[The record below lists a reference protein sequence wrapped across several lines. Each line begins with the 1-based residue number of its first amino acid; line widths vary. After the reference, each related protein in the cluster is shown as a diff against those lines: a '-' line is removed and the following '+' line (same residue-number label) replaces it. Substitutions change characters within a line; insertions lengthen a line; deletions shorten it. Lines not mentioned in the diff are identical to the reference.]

1 MDALTQFFLGLFP
14 AMEWRAFIWLILAT
28 LAFTHTAK
36 IAWRYSPLKGGGH
49 GQIALISA
57 VAGFCLAYFIWPST
71 GSGPFW
77 VAGLVAGPASNI
89 AFKVGFALLRRF
101 MPDLAATVNL
111 DRRKL
116 WGLPPKDRKPWRK
129 EDL

>member
-1 MDALTQFFLGLFP
+1 MDALTQWFLSLFS
-14 AMEWRAFIWLILAT
+14 AMEMRAFIWLILAT

-49 GQIALISA
+49 AQIALISA
-57 VAGFCLAYFIWPST
+57 VAGMCLAYFIWPPI

-77 VAGLVAGPASNI
+77 VVGLVAGPASNI
-89 AFKVGFALLRRF
+89 AFKLGFGILKRY

-111 DRRKL
+111 DRRKDMMPI
-116 WGLPPKDRKPWRK
+116 PPVGSPERRK
-129 EDL
+129 